1 MGLKAAGGRRG
12 ALTVDE
18 PFMNDVADVT
28 GGGLAAVLIAG
39 TSMGLDSL
47 GILLGG
53 CWAMAATWVCGLED
67 ACIGF
72 VSNLRLVAVSGFFEA
87 SNTGGE
93 DKPDSASFGLETDV
107 TGSQLFSGGG

>member
-1 MGLKAAGGRRG
+1 MGFKATGGRTG
-12 ALTVDE
+12 ALTDDE
-18 PFMNDVADVT
+18 PFMNDVAGVVT
-28 GGGLAAVLIAG
+28 GGLAAVPIAG

-53 CWAMAATWVCGLED
+53 CWAMAATWICGLDD

-93 DKPDSASFGLETDV
+93 DKPDSASFGLETDI
-107 TGSQLFSGGG
+107 TGSLIFSGGG